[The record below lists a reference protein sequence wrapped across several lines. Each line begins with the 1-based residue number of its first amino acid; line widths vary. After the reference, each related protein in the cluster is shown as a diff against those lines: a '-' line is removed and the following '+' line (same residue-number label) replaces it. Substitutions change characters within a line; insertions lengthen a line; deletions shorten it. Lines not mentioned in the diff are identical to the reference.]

1 MPIYRTISSMVS
13 YYFRETCGPPQ
24 FTGPWAI
31 SAQKPRMRCFFAL
44 MRFSCDAQR
53 LWTKPRPVNFVSSVL
68 ERRHE
73 KKIQRNIERS
83 YFAVS
88 GKSPCVWCGRC
99 SGFIRSVFT
108 ETVLTWFYNPPAL
121 FAGHG
126 SVVAV
131 VDLLLRLIR
140 WVRGFTGGMP
150 PQVLSICLV
159 FQRFIRVVKLNR
171 L

>member
-1 MPIYRTISSMVS
+1 MKLVALHNLRGLGPYLRKNRVCAVFCAHEVQLRCTAPLNEASPSKLCIFCPGEKTRKKQSS
-13 YYFRETCGPPQ
+13 ET
-24 FTGPWAI
+24 
-31 SAQKPRMRCFFAL
+31 
-44 MRFSCDAQR
+44 
-53 LWTKPRPVNFVSSVL
+53 VNEVTLQWV
-68 ERRHE
+68 
-73 KKIQRNIERS
+73 
-83 YFAVS
+83 

-140 WVRGFTGGMP
+140 WVRGFTGGMS